1 MTTETADLP
10 QDLIDRVRALNPA
23 QRITLSDLLDEE
35 PPLVV
40 PEAERAARREMIAR
54 RIGEYQRGEVKGVS
68 LDEALAAM
76 DEAIRGVEETRQ

>member
-1 MTTETADLP
+1 MTTDTADLP

-35 PPLVV
+35 PPPVV

-54 RIGEYQRGEVKGVS
+54 RIGEYQRGEVKTFTVEES
-68 LDEALAAM
+68 LAAM
-76 DEAIRGVEETRQ
+76 DEAIRAVEEGRR

>member
-1 MTTETADLP
+1 MTTTLTPELIAQLRSLSAD
-10 QDLIDRVRALNPA
+10 DKDAVI
-23 QRITLSDLLDEE
+23 DLLLPDD
-35 PPLVV
+35 PPAPPV
-40 PEAERAARREMIAR
+40 PEAERAGRREMIAR